1 MTDDV
6 LNRRRLLARSLG
18 VAAALPL
25 AAAAC
30 SSSAEEPT
38 VEFTSPHVSDVPS
51 ARNVRDFGAVGDGKA
66 DDTTAIATACA
77 VGEGPLVLY
86 LPAGAYRVTAWPDLP
101 DYAAVIGD
109 GSDVTTIGYAGDG
122 PLIALRG
129 KHRVSFKRLGIYVTG
144 PTGAAVSLSEC
155 FRCSFDSVVLRGGH
169 VSSNYPEFAQQRG
182 VILDQNTGGTAFINC
197 DVNNFG
203 IGLTTRCIQNYV
215 TSSKFTSNYVGVMG
229 TGNDH
234 SAGLSMV
241 NVEFVSD
248 TDPNTTDKHVLIDGA
263 ANDWW
268 LTNVWFEGADIALS
282 IGNRDRGGPAQFGL
296 VNCKVAARSVC
307 MDLVYCRQ
315 PYLANVQFDSDTQRP
330 AIEVRVDPE
339 GCPDGTAV
347 NLLSS
352 TTSDI
357 DPKSFPEGWSVTGR
371 GQVSGVTF
379 VGTVITRA
387 GIDSADLLQAQS
399 PDGEVLSAVLPTGEW
414 LVDRADSG
422 VVLKDSAD
430 NYWRLTVS
438 TDGSVK
444 TSPLGRRRPTG

>member
-1 MTDDV
+1 MT
-6 LNRRRLLARSLG
+6 RRR
-18 VAAALPL
+18 
-25 AAAAC
+25 
-30 SSSAEEPT
+30 
-38 VEFTSPHVSDVPS
+38 SP
-51 ARNVRDFGAVGDGKA
+51 
-66 DDTTAIATACA
+66 
-77 VGEGPLVLY
+77 PLVRSATG
-86 LPAGAYRVTAWPDLP
+86 PWFSTCAGAYRVTAWPDLP

-144 PTGAAVSLSEC
+144 ATGAAVSLSEC

-169 VSSNYPEFAQQRG
+169 VSTNYPEFTQQRG

-215 TSSKFTSNYVGVMG
+215 TSSKFTSNYVGVLG

-282 IGNRDRGGPAQFGL
+282 IGNRDRGGARAIRPGQLQGRSTLGVHGPGVLPAAL
-296 VNCKVAARSVC
+296 PC
-307 MDLVYCRQ
+307 
-315 PYLANVQFDSDTQRP
+315 QRP
-330 AIEVRVDPE
+330 VRFGYPAA
-339 GCPDGTAV
+339 GNRSPRR
-347 NLLSS
+347 
-352 TTSDI
+352 
-357 DPKSFPEGWSVTGR
+357 FR
-371 GQVSGVTF
+371 GVSG
-379 VGTVITRA
+379 RHRRQ
-387 GIDSADLLQAQS
+387 SALQHS
-399 PDGEVLSAVLPTGEW
+399 FRHRSEIVP
-414 LVDRADSG
+414 
-422 VVLKDSAD
+422 
-430 NYWRLTVS
+430 
-438 TDGSVK
+438 
-444 TSPLGRRRPTG
+444 

>member
-1 MTDDV
+1 M
-6 LNRRRLLARSLG
+6 S
-18 VAAALPL
+18 
-25 AAAAC
+25 
-30 SSSAEEPT
+30 
-38 VEFTSPHVSDVPS
+38 S

-66 DDTTAIATACA
+66 DDTTAIANACA
-77 VGEGPLVLY
+77 VGDGLLVLY

-144 PTGAAVSLSEC
+144 ATGAAVSLSEC

-169 VSSNYPEFAQQRG
+169 VSTNYPEFTQQRG

-215 TSSKFTSNYVGVMG
+215 TSSKFTSNYVGVLG

-282 IGNRDRGGPAQFGL
+282 IGNRDRGGPRNSAWST
-296 VNCKVAARSVC
+296 ARSQHARC
-307 MDLVYCRQ
+307 AWTWCI
-315 PYLANVQFDSDTQRP
+315 ADSPT
-330 AIEVRVDPE
+330 
-339 GCPDGTAV
+339 
-347 NLLSS
+347 
-352 TTSDI
+352 
-357 DPKSFPEGWSVTGR
+357 
-371 GQVSGVTF
+371 
-379 VGTVITRA
+379 
-387 GIDSADLLQAQS
+387 
-399 PDGEVLSAVLPTGEW
+399 LPTSSSI
-414 LVDRADSG
+414 RIPSG
-422 VVLKDSAD
+422 RQSKSASIP
-430 NYWRLTVS
+430 RGVRTAPLS
-438 TDGSVK
+438 ICSPAQLP
-444 TSPLGRRRPTG
+444 TSILNRFRKGGT